1 MTITTKIVRLLGAA
15 GLLLSASLATAE
27 VVVIVNAA
35 SPVASASA
43 DDIAQVFLG
52 KSSEIGGNDVVAVDQ
67 TEGNPSRA
75 VFYTKV
81 VQKEPSQLT
90 AYWSRLIFTGK
101 GSPPKQVG
109 GDADVAEAVLDD
121 ESALGYVDST
131 AVVEGVK
138 VIYTIK

>member
-1 MTITTKIVRLLGAA
+1 MTITKIVRLLGAA

-35 SPVASASA
+35 SPITSASA

-52 KSSEIGGNDVVAVDQ
+52 KSTELGGNEVVAVDQ
-67 TEGNPSRA
+67 SEGNASRS

-101 GSPPKQVG
+101 GAPPKQVG

-131 AVVEGVK
+131 AIIEGVK

>member
-1 MTITTKIVRLLGAA
+1 MTIIKIVRLLGAA

-52 KSSEIGGNDVVAVDQ
+52 KSTELGGSEVVAVDQ
-67 TEGNPSRA
+67 SEGNASRN

-101 GSPPKQVG
+101 GTPPKQVG

-131 AVVEGVK
+131 AIIEGVK